1 MARKATT
8 TTQETKKT
16 KQPDKKAVAAAS
28 VKSPIKTTAKTPKKT
43 APSTSKDTN
52 WKSARSSNG
61 SNSFFSAVKKSP
73 IGNVLSKR
81 YLYLGALLLLV
92 LGAIWLASR
101 FLVVA
106 WVDKQPVT
114 RIEFYKALEQKY
126 GKDVREQLIVEKL
139 VASEAK
145 RRNVSVSEQ
154 EISDEVK
161 KIETEQG
168 GKEQLDQ
175 ILQIQG
181 IAESEFRNLV
191 RLQLLK
197 QRMFGEDI
205 AVSDQEVT
213 QYLTENSQSLPAAT
227 DSASQAL
234 QKEQVSEQLKQQK
247 INTNFNNWLRDALGG
262 SRVVRS

>member
-1 MARKATT
+1 MARKSTP
-8 TTQETKKT
+8 TK
-16 KQPDKKAVAAAS
+16 DS
-28 VKSPIKTTAKTPKKT
+28 KKT
-43 APSTSKDTN
+43 AQPEKKTVNASAAAKTTKKAPAKNKAKDPS
-52 WKSARSSNG
+52 WKSAKSNNG
-61 SNSFFSAVKKSP
+61 SGSFFSGIRKSP
-73 IGNVLSKR
+73 VGKILNKR

-145 RRNVSVSEQ
+145 RRNVSVSDE
-154 EISDEVK
+154 EISEEVK
-161 KIETEQG
+161 KIESEQG
-168 GKEQLDQ
+168 GKEQLNQ

-197 QRMFGEDI
+197 QKMFGEDI
-205 AVSDQEVT
+205 NVTGEEVT